1 MIRARLLARV
11 LGLGRCPGSLVLFH
25 LLPLQSS
32 VCSHVDVVRFGS
44 PRVSTGHRSILH
56 LARLPS
62 LLSPQPHSSHHLV
75 GGLGCLA
82 LLHRLVSVQE
92 DEADSDDEDD
102 AQDDDD
108 TDLALRPV
116 LLTLG
121 ELVEDR
127 VGRGEGGNGGH
138 CE

>member
-1 MIRARLLARV
+1 MGGIGFASR
-11 LGLGRCPGSLVLFH
+11 SL
-25 LLPLQSS
+25 
-32 VCSHVDVVRFGS
+32 
-44 PRVSTGHRSILH
+44 T
-56 LARLPS
+56 
-62 LLSPQPHSSHHLV
+62 
-75 GGLGCLA
+75 
-82 LLHRLVSVQE
+82 
-92 DEADSDDEDD
+92 DEDD